1 LRAPSAQEG
10 AFESN
15 APVNIETW
23 IKESLP
29 NSGMDTT
36 DRYDLLLD
44 PSDTWTVWDLIN
56 DEPAMFG
63 DHLLAGLTEIEAKAA
78 RDVMNDAWRRLSEN
92 AKLQKRT
99 NAA

>member
-1 LRAPSAQEG
+1 MH
-10 AFESN
+10 
-15 APVNIETW
+15 IETW

-29 NSGMDTT
+29 NGGMDTT
-36 DRYDLLLD
+36 DRYDLILD

-63 DHLLAGLTEIEAKAA
+63 DHLLAGMTETEAKAA
-78 RDVMNDAWRRLSEN
+78 RDVMNDAWRRLNEN